1 MAEKP
6 KLVNITMVRKDLD
19 DIPEFTLPPGYS
31 FRHYTEGDGAT
42 FDDVWL
48 DADAL
53 GQAERGLFEKEFRA
67 KIDAVP
73 ERMYFIVGPDGE
85 AIATATAWFNDD
97 FEGERWG
104 VVHWVAVRRTYQGRG
119 LSKPLI
125 SRVLS
130 RMRELGHDKV
140 YLITQT
146 ARLPAI
152 SLYMKFGFE
161 PFIRKPED
169 AENWK
174 QVRANL
180 SKMRR

>member
-1 MAEKP
+1 VTEKP
-6 KLVNITMVRKDLD
+6 RLVGITMVRETLD
-19 DIPEFTLPPGYS
+19 DIPEFALPPGHS
-31 FRHYTEGDGAT
+31 FRLYTEGDEKT

-53 GQAERGLFEKEFRA
+53 GQAEPGLFEKEFRA
-67 KIDAVP
+67 NIGAVP
-73 ERMYFIVGPDGE
+73 ERMYFVVGPDGT

-97 FEGERWG
+97 FEGARWG
-104 VVHWVAVRRTYQGRG
+104 VVHWVAVRRAYQGRG

-130 RMRELGHDKV
+130 RMKELGHDKA

-161 PFIRKPED
+161 PFIKKAED
-169 AENWK
+169 AGNWK
-174 QVRANL
+174 EVRANL
-180 SKMRR
+180 AKAGR